1 MINIYRNVWHCK
13 TIYKLL
19 VQDFRGRAPLTAPL
33 LIDEGLVANG
43 TTLSGAGKVSQ
54 ND

>member
-1 MINIYRNVWHCK
+1 MSIEMCGIAK
-13 TIYKLL
+13 LLQLL

-43 TTLSGAGKVSQ
+43 TTVPGAGKVFQ